1 LWRETPRLRPEDRAA
16 AAQRYERRSTRDPG
30 RTRDGRGLGRTI
42 RSMYDATGH
51 TPRTPRLTP
60 RETCVSTWTLEPGET
75 PERAEPRDGSTVV
88 GGPVNG

>member
-1 LWRETPRLRPEDRAA
+1 VARDAQTQARGPRS
-16 AAQRYERRSTRDPG
+16 RSAEIRTTVDARDPG